1 MVILVFVLPST
12 SFVSRR
18 RMMRQWLAFRFV
30 DMACHPG
37 TDNDGGL
44 TRVCTAFG
52 KTGHLDFR
60 GTRHVHRAMG
70 QFLLVD
76 ELQDGKS
83 IARSRGFELSVF
95 VLPML

>member
-1 MVILVFVLPST
+1 MS
-12 SFVSRR
+12 
-18 RMMRQWLAFRFV
+18 
-30 DMACHPG
+30 PG

-44 TRVCTAFG
+44 TRVCTAFDT
-52 KTGHLDFR
+52 TGHLDFG